1 MDTVM
6 IILDPAYQQSIPN
19 LDGGVGSS
27 EYVIHGT
34 NVDLSETNTSTAK
47 L

>member
-1 MDTVM
+1 M
-6 IILDPAYQQSIPN
+6 IILHDIIDPAYQQTIPS

-34 NVDLSETNTSTAK
+34 NVDLSETDASIAK